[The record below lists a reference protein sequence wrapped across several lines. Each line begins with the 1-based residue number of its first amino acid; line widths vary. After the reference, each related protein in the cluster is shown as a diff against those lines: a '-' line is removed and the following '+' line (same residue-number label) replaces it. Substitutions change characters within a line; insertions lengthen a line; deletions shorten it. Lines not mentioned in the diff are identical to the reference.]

1 MFKTI
6 EAEVLEKRPSPTLQL
21 ELAQHDFER
30 LKLFCLLI
38 YIAIITLGTRPLIE
52 GLSTDLH
59 PSGVILTTLT
69 FHTPA

>member
-30 LKLFCLLI
+30 LKSFCLLI
-38 YIAIITLGTRPLIE
+38 YIAIIPLVTHPLIK
-52 GLSTDLH
+52 GLSMDLQ
-59 PSGVILTTLT
+59 PSGVILTGLA
-69 FHTPA
+69 FHTRA